1 MKFSRAD
8 FFLIRWSA
16 MAICASSLVSAVLLY
31 GSGGYAERLLQER
44 RNAQN
49 MLNDARNRL
58 AAANQDR
65 ENMDIY
71 THEYGAL
78 IESRVIGDDQRLDWM
93 EGMEKIRKKNLVT
106 GFSYT
111 IAPQR
116 IYTSPSPVDSGNF
129 DIRYSEMK
137 LRIDLLHEGQLP
149 DFFNALRSEIKGWYQ
164 LEGCILQ
171 RAAAA
176 AVNNDDSTAN
186 ATAHLKTECSGGW
199 VTLKNRDALR
209 MKTPVD

>member
-1 MKFSRAD
+1 MKCSRVD
-8 FFLIRWSA
+8 FLLMRWSIL
-16 MAICASSLVSAVLLY
+16 AICASSLVSTVLLY
-31 GSGGYAERLLQER
+31 GSGEYAERSLQER

-58 AAANQDR
+58 AAASEDR
-65 ENMDIY
+65 ENMGIY
-71 THEYGAL
+71 AHEYGAL
-78 IESRVIGDDQRLDWM
+78 IESRAIGDDQRLDWM
-93 EGMEKIRKKNLVT
+93 EGMEKIRQKNLVT

-116 IYTSPSPVDSGNF
+116 IYTSLSPVDSGNF

-137 LRIDLLHEGQLP
+137 LQIDLLHEGQLP

-164 LEGCILQ
+164 LEGCVLQ
-171 RAAAA
+171 RAAA
-176 AVNNDDSTAN
+176 AVNNDGSIAN
-186 ATAHLKTECSGGW
+186 ATAHLKAECSGGW

-209 MKTPVD
+209 MKNPVD